1 MKIHGANTVAAA
13 GARVALRSFGLE
25 LRNARI
31 PVGLRQE
38 DVAAKLGVS
47 TQTVRNWESGRVEPS
62 EENKQR
68 LGELLSEQLGDFAAF
83 YEDLHSYHPKRKE
96 PVVNGRLMREARR
109 EAGFTQAQAAERVGL
124 SRFSIV
130 RYETGA
136 SRPSDDTLSKLS
148 EIYGKRSDWFLVD
161 ELGIPL
167 ATEDRTERVQ
177 GTATPAAK
185 ARIALEAAISE
196 LPDGVIDEI
205 TRHIGATR
213 LFNRLGGPDA
223 R

>member
-68 LGELLSEQLGDFAAF
+68 LGELLGEQLGDFASF
-83 YEDLHSYHPKRKE
+83 YEESHSYNPKQKK
-96 PVVNGRLMREARR
+96 PILNGKLLREARR
-109 EAGFTQAQAAERVGL
+109 EAGFTQAAAAENVGVN
-124 SRFSIV
+124 RNSIV
-130 RYETGA
+130 RYENGA
-136 SRPSDDTLSKLS
+136 SRPLPVILERLSRLYVKSPNWFYSDGYAPHSTTAGEHARESDT
-148 EIYGKRSDWFLVD
+148 G
-161 ELGIPL
+161 
-167 ATEDRTERVQ
+167 
-177 GTATPAAK
+177 TPAGR
-185 ARIALEAAISE
+185 ARISLELAISE
-196 LPDGVIDEI
+196 MTDEAI
-205 TRHIGATR
+205 VKISSDINVAR
-213 LFNRLGGPDA
+213 LLHRVANAKPG
-223 R
+223 